1 MIVSASILAVWDGGK
16 VQLTSPCKVNTVT
29 REVFDVEEPLHAD
42 DVDVFQGYYLILNGE
57 EYPIYVGSS
66 AVAVN
71 QSALYLSEPVYWL
84 A

>member
-42 DVDVFQGYYLILNGE
+42 DVDVFQGFPL
-57 EYPIYVGSS
+57 
-66 AVAVN
+66 
-71 QSALYLSEPVYWL
+71 
-84 A
+84 